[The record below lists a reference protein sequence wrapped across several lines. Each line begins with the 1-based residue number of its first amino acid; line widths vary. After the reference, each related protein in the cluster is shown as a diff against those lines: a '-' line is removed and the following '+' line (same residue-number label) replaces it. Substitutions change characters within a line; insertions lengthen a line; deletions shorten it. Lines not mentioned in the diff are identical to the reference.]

1 MTEDLLAMLQEDNTI
16 KIPQNLHVFAGHFE
30 NNPIVPG
37 VYSLELAVCI
47 VGRVL
52 KQQVTLHKITRC
64 KFTMPLVPDMELSSK
79 VKLLSMENDLQK
91 AQVQFFVG
99 DTAAVDIK
107 FVVKIFE

>member
-1 MTEDLLAMLQEDNTI
+1 MLQEDNTI

-37 VYSLELAVCI
+37 IYSLELAVCI
-47 VGRVL
+47 VGRAL
-52 KQQVTLHKITRC
+52 KQQVTLHKIIRC
-64 KFTMPLVPDMELSSK
+64 KFTMPLVPDMELTSK
-79 VKLLSMENDLQK
+79 VKLLAVENNLQK

-99 DTAAVDIK
+99 DTITVDIK